1 MKSRV
6 GMWYAV
12 GPADETFT
20 AGDPDWNVHTV
31 VSDGSEFPDHV
42 TVENGGGQRF
52 PVAISLIDDIAEQ
65 LSTHPIRREP

>member
-12 GPADETFT
+12 DPADETLT
-20 AGDPDWNVHTV
+20 AGDPAWNVHTV
-31 VSDGSEFPDHV
+31 VSDGSEFHDHV

-52 PVAISLIDDIAEQ
+52 PIAISLVDDITSQ
-65 LSTHPIRREP
+65 IG